1 VNSTS
6 RSSRPASLLAALLL
20 CACEGGVGMSTPNL
34 VMISVDTMRADRLGK
49 KGHNGESL
57 TPAMDAFAATATT
70 FTAAYAASNETLF
83 SHAGLFLGKKPS
95 TFGPLDYATYRL
107 RPDTPTLANR
117 LAQAGWRT
125 EAVVASGHLAPL
137 FGMGAGFQR
146 YQSTTHPFASF
157 QVTVPEALRR
167 LEVLSA
173 GDRPFF
179 LFVHG
184 YDCHSP
190 YIKPGP
196 LHHSE
201 TPDYT
206 GALVNQAENP
216 LFWERLTDTAFFP
229 EFQPPPLRTKDASFL
244 DPAMFNAL
252 AAHAADPNWPREP
265 LTADDIAFINGVYDS
280 AVAYADTHVGRVLQA
295 IDDLGIADN
304 TVVVLFSDHGED
316 ILAHGAM
323 NHRISLHDEN
333 VHVPL
338 IIRAPGLPPGRRD
351 ELVQLQDLTAP
362 LLTSLGL
369 ADKPTFEEL
378 GRDYVFAESMLGEQ
392 SIRSA
397 RGRLRAHTAALAGPR
412 PPEPG
417 PTLEL
422 LDAAGQPLPWTD
434 PLADE
439 LWPQLVEAAR

>member
-1 VNSTS
+1 
-6 RSSRPASLLAALLL
+6 
-20 CACEGGVGMSTPNL
+20 MSTPNL

-70 FTAAYAASNETLF
+70 FTQAFAPSNETLF

-95 TFGPLDYATYRL
+95 TFGPLDYATFRL

-125 EAVVASGHLAPL
+125 EAVVAGGHLAPI
-137 FGMGAGFQR
+137 FGVSAGFQR
-146 YQSTTHPFASF
+146 YQSSEQPFASF

-201 TPDYT
+201 TPDYA
-206 GALVNQAENP
+206 GPLVNEAENP
-216 LFWERLTDTAFFP
+216 LFWERLTDKAYYP
-229 EFQPPPLRTKDASFL
+229 EFEPPPLRTKDASFL

-252 AAHAADPNWPREP
+252 AAHAADPHWPSQP
-265 LTADDIAFINGVYDS
+265 LTADDVIFINGVYDS

-295 IDDLGIADN
+295 IDALGIADN

-362 LLTSLGL
+362 LLTALGL

-392 SIRSA
+392 SVRSA

-412 PPEPG
+412 PAAPG

-439 LWPQLVEAAR
+439 LWPLLVEAAR

>member
-1 VNSTS
+1 
-6 RSSRPASLLAALLL
+6 
-20 CACEGGVGMSTPNL
+20 
-34 VMISVDTMRADRLGK
+34 
-49 KGHNGESL
+49 
-57 TPAMDAFAATATT
+57 
-70 FTAAYAASNETLF
+70 
-83 SHAGLFLGKKPS
+83 
-95 TFGPLDYATYRL
+95 
-107 RPDTPTLANR
+107 
-117 LAQAGWRT
+117 
-125 EAVVASGHLAPL
+125 
-137 FGMGAGFQR
+137 
-146 YQSTTHPFASF
+146 
-157 QVTVPEALRR
+157 VPEALRR

-216 LFWERLTDTAFFP
+216 LFWERLTDTAFIP

-295 IDDLGIADN
+295 IDNLGIADN

-338 IIRAPGLPPGRRD
+338 IIRAPGLAPGRRD

-422 LDAAGQPLPWTD
+422 LDAAGQPLPK
-434 PLADE
+434 
-439 LWPQLVEAAR
+439 PQRTQLENTVKAAREVAEKGARAALAQLAVAEGRAPDYLSDDHKALRRRRGT